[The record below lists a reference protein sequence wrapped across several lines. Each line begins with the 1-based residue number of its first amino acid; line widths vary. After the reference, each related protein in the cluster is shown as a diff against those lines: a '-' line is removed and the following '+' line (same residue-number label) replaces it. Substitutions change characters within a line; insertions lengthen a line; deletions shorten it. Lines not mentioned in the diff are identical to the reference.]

1 MPDDLDNRGAQDRAR
16 INLNEDHE
24 VEFWTNE
31 LGVDAQTLKRVI
43 AQTGNSAKAVREHLQ
58 RRLGAH

>member
-1 MPDDLDNRGAQDRAR
+1 MPDDLANRGAHDRAR
-16 INLNEDHE
+16 INMDEEHE

-31 LGVDAQTLKRVI
+31 LGVNAQTLKQVI